1 MEGEMEGDMDMRSL
15 EDGAPLENGDSE
27 LDERFEGDGGDRGE
41 EEREE
46 DDGGEE
52 EEWEEDDGE
61 EEEEG
66 YTLLFD
72 GDMDPI
78 GFAQD
83 ENHGI
88 ELYQKF
94 ERREYEALA
103 ERKRKAL
110 QERPAETIKKSRREE
125 VLGITTEEI
134 NELMNFGRR
143 RRRRACM
150 HCFSILNILT
160 HGAINLQSAQID
172 IGLLEFAIDLTVTT
186 SPWLP
191 LYMYFN
197 LQPKKR
203 GRKQGSKNKVCP
215 EVDRKMMDAIFHI
228 GSKVYDEHD
237 SIDLFMSLKRWC
249 FFSLQA
255 LPLLK
260 KIMLLAPNLSEAY
273 YLLGVIYDAK
283 DDREKA
289 LTFHMIAAHSSPKD
303 SAIWKKLA
311 ARSVEQNSTGQLR
324 YFLKKAI
331 TADPKDVYP
340 RFELAW
346 FYYELGEYQEA
357 AETYDR
363 ICGINPASTLA
374 YQTLACQ
381 MAAKV

>member
-1 MEGEMEGDMDMRSL
+1 MEGEMEGDMAMRSL

-41 EEREE
+41 EEMEE

-61 EEEEG
+61 DEEG
-66 YTLLFD
+66 YRLLFD

-125 VLGITTEEI
+125 LLGVTTEEI

-143 RRRRACM
+143 RRLRA
-150 HCFSILNILT
+150 
-160 HGAINLQSAQID
+160 
-172 IGLLEFAIDLTVTT
+172 
-186 SPWLP
+186 
-191 LYMYFN
+191 
-197 LQPKKR
+197 PKKR

-228 GSKVYDEHD
+228 GSKVYDE
-237 SIDLFMSLKRWC
+237 
-249 FFSLQA
+249 A

-311 ARSVEQNSTGQLR
+311 ARCIISRVR
-324 YFLKKAI
+324 KAVANLV
-331 TADPKDVYP
+331 T
-340 RFELAW
+340 
-346 FYYELGEYQEA
+346 
-357 AETYDR
+357 
-363 ICGINPASTLA
+363 PARQSSFCLVNCLNIFIMPGRT
-374 YQTLACQ
+374 
-381 MAAKV
+381 